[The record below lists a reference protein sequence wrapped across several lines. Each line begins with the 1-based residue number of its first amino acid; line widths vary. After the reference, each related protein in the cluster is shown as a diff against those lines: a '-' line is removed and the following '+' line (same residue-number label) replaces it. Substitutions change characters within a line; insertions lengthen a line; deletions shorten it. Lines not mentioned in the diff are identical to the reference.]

1 MKKIKAKTH
10 KATAK
15 RFKLSGSGKVMRQK
29 LQGRNNSHRKTKAGR
44 ARVLVPESFEIKA
57 TSDIKK
63 IKRLLNK

>member
-15 RFKLSGSGKVMRQK
+15 RFKLSGTGKVMRTK
-29 LQGRNNSHRKTKAGR
+29 LQGKNNTHRKNKAGR
-44 ARVLVPESFEIKA
+44 SRVLVPESFQIKA
-57 TSDIKK
+57 SAEVKK